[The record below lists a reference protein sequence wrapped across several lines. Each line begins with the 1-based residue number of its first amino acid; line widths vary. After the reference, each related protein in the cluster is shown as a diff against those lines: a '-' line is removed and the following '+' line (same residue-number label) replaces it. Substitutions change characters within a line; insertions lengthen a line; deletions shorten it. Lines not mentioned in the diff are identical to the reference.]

1 MKKTIDKKVTKK
13 TARPAAAKPAAA
25 PAAPVKVRVATMW
38 LSGCSGCH
46 MSFLD
51 LDERLVDLVKLID
64 ILFSPIV
71 DTKVKDMPQVD
82 VGIVEGC
89 VNNTDQ
95 EHELRMLRDR
105 CKILIA
111 LGDCACTGNIP
122 AIRNQFQL
130 KDCLARAYEQAESN
144 RISCIPNDPLV
155 PKLHPKARPLQE
167 VVKVDL
173 HIPGCPPDADV
184 IWYALTELLA
194 GRMPQWN
201 EKNLRYD

>member
-1 MKKTIDKKVTKK
+1 MNKTTRKKTTKK
-13 TARPAAAKPAAA
+13 STGAPVAKPT
-25 PAAPVKVRVATMW
+25 PKVRVATMW

-51 LDERLVDLVKLID
+51 LDERLVDLAKLID

-82 VGIVEGC
+82 VAIVEGC

-95 EHELRMLRDR
+95 EHELKMMRDH

-111 LGDCACTGNIP
+111 IGDCAINSNIP
-122 AIRNQFQL
+122 GLRNQFPL

-144 RISCIPNDPLV
+144 RISCIPNDPVV
-155 PKLHPKARPLQE
+155 PKLCPKARPLQE
-167 VVKVDL
+167 VVKVDFS
-173 HIPGCPPDADV
+173 IPGCPPDADT

-194 GRMPQWN
+194 GRTPQWN

>member
-1 MKKTIDKKVTKK
+1 MKRTAIDKPARNGKVK
-13 TARPAAAKPAAA
+13 
-25 PAAPVKVRVATMW
+25 VATMW

-64 ILFSPIV
+64 IVFSPIV
-71 DTKVKDMPQVD
+71 DTKVADMPTVD

-95 EHELRMLRDR
+95 EHELKLLRDR

-122 AIRNQFQL
+122 ALRNQFQL
-130 KDCLARAYEQAESN
+130 KDCLTRGYEQTEST
-144 RISCIPNDPLV
+144 RISCIPNDPAV
-155 PKLHPKARPLQE
+155 PRLLPKALPLQE
-167 VVKVDL
+167 VVKVDF
-173 HIPGCPPDADV
+173 HIPGCPPDADT
-184 IWYALTELLA
+184 IGDALTELLA
-194 GRMPQWN
+194 GRTPQWN